1 MQSTT
6 DKKKVKLFQIK
17 KLKTCLKLMINK
29 LARFTTRSDNVYFAN
44 NEQASIAVFTAAFCF
59 THAEHHLIKLKLYNN
74 WSAPAV
80 NSVLCE
86 IQRNQSNLLTFKN

>member
-29 LARFTTRSDNVYFAN
+29 LARFTTRSDN
-44 NEQASIAVFTAAFCF
+44 AFCF
-59 THAEHHLIKLKLYNN
+59 THSKHHLIKLKLYNN
-74 WSAPAV
+74 WSGQAV
-80 NSVLCE
+80 NSALCE
-86 IQRNQSNLLTFKN
+86 IQRKQSNLLTFKN